1 MMGEVV
7 QLHLCVAPKY
17 CKNREILLHSLGIHC
32 ILGIRSVALKYLTDE
47 TLFRDGPVNH
57 DFCPFPGKT
66 WNLAHYTTHISNHM
80 MSYIVQ
86 VPKSKY
92 SITYVVCPFLDQFS
106 KLPSQFSTH
115 CIHELVL
122 KSLLNNF

>member
-7 QLHLCVAPKY
+7 QLDLCVAPKY
-17 CKNREILLHSLGIHC
+17 CKNRKILLHSLGIHC

-66 WNLAHYTTHISNHM
+66 WNPAHYPTHISNHM
-80 MSYIVQ
+80 MSLLLQ
-86 VPKSKY
+86 MCS
-92 SITYVVCPFLDQFS
+92 CPFLD
-106 KLPSQFSTH
+106 
-115 CIHELVL
+115 
-122 KSLLNNF
+122 